1 MATVTNTAGTPA
13 YQAPEMLRDEPITEK
28 VDVYSFAVLIWEI
41 YTGKLPWSD
50 KSCAQM
56 VHTVAITHSRPPIPA
71 DCPKVQPPLPTASGS
86 AFAVCP
92 PHSSCAEAGRADD
105 QVLGTGARGAPCIS
119 RGASHAQRNS
129 RGAQVHRFGY

>member
-71 DCPKVQPPLPTASGS
+71 ECPKVHPLPLPVLAVAKTRVTRLPLNSRTA
-86 AFAVCP
+86 
-92 PHSSCAEAGRADD
+92 ETGRSHD
-105 QVLGTGARGAPCIS
+105 QVLGAAT
-119 RGASHAQRNS
+119 
-129 RGAQVHRFGY
+129 